1 MNMKAFL
8 KYCFAGL
15 SSLALFLPGLEL
27 TAGAQTAPV
36 ITTQPVGQIVAIGQ
50 PVTLT
55 VAANPAPTAYQ
66 WMKDGALLVGQTNAT
81 LNLPSFQFINSG
93 NYQVVVYDAAGIAVS
108 LPAGLSITNSSVYGW
123 GDNNP
128 YNQLATVFITTNTPV
143 QVNTNIAQFTLAN
156 GTTLWVRPDLT
167 LWAQGRNDA
176 GQFGNGG
183 TGNSATP
190 VFVSSNVLTAAASG
204 LASAAAFFIKTDG
217 TLWAMGYNN
226 FGQLGIGTTGNA
238 YTPVLVSSNVSSV
251 AAGCNQSL
259 FVKQDGT
266 LWGMGRAMGIN
277 GAITNRPV
285 YITNNVVSAVCG
297 YYDSIFIKADQ
308 TLWGM
313 GANTYGEITLSLSG
327 ATNRP
332 VLWSSNV
339 VAASISSASG
349 SDSSV
354 YAIKADGTL
363 WSAGEN
369 NYGQLGINST
379 NNSTTPV
386 FVASN
391 MVNVAGGYYFG
402 HAIKADGSLWTWGY
416 NGAGYVELGAGNN
429 VGQTNIPVPVPG
441 ALVASLPA
449 GTYSTVAGAVMAYV
463 PVISLASQNVV
474 VGRPFTL
481 TPKVISGT
489 GPFTY
494 QWSCNGTNLP
504 GATNLV
510 YAVAA
515 TTTASAGAYTITVTG
530 PPGLPGTGTASVNII
545 TPLSQTAVP
554 GQSVTLAVAAGLPST
569 FQWLKDGVM
578 LTGQTNASLV
588 ISSFQFTNAGTYQI
602 AVFNSGGLQFSQPI
616 PVAFPNGSLFGW
628 GYNGFGQLG
637 NGTNGN
643 NFSIPT
649 LLTNGVVAAAAGDNH
664 SLYLDTNNTLWAVGQ
679 DNYGQLGIG
688 VVANLYSTP
697 VLVAS
702 NVVSLSGDQD
712 YTLFV
717 KADGTLWAVG
727 YNQNGALGNGTS
739 GTSYSTPIYVT
750 NNVVLCSAGYTHA
763 LFVKADGTLW
773 AMGDG
778 GDGELGNGTYNSSVY
793 PVYVTNNVL
802 IASAGTHS
810 SFFVKADGTL
820 WDMGYNTDGQLGLG
834 NNTRVNVPTFVTGNV
849 VSASAGVNHFLYL
862 KADGTLWG
870 TGNNTLGN
878 LGVGN
883 NINFNNTPQLILT
896 NVAAMTGGNELTTC
910 IKTDATVWSAGY
922 NPYGE
927 LGLGTSSG
935 STNIFVQ
942 VPGIQAA
949 QLAQNSRANHV
960 LAQAGYLP
968 AFTLT
973 NQSIVLGQS
982 LNLIPNLT
990 NGTGPFTYQWSLN
1003 GTNLPGATNLTY
1015 IVAAVG
1021 TNDADIYSL
1030 TIGSFYG
1037 SGSASASVIVTPAI
1051 TTQPAGQV
1059 VGIGQPVTLTVAAN
1073 PAPTSY
1079 QWLKDGALLVGQTN
1093 ATLNLPAFQFIQSG
1107 NYQVVVADA
1116 AGIAVSLPATLSIT
1130 NAPVYGWGNN
1140 ILYNQ
1145 LATVFRSTNTPV
1157 QVNTNIAQFFLANG
1171 TTLWVLPDL
1180 TLWAQGRNDAGQ
1192 FGNGG
1197 TGNSATPVF
1206 VSSNVLTAA
1215 AGGSASAA
1223 AFFIKT
1229 DGTLWAMGN
1238 NNLGQLGI
1246 GSNVNAYTPVLVS
1259 SNVSSVAAG
1268 SSLSLFV
1275 KQDGTLWGMG
1285 LAMGINGANTNRPVY
1300 ITNNVITAIGGF
1312 YDSLFI
1318 KADQTLWG
1326 MGANTYGEITF
1337 NLSGATNR
1345 PVLWASNVVAA
1356 SICSATVSDSSVYA
1370 IKTDGT
1376 LWSAGENNYGQLGNN
1391 STNNSTTPV
1400 FVASNMVN
1408 VAGGYYFCHT
1418 IKADGSLWAWGYN
1431 GATSDELGV
1440 GNSVA
1445 QTNIPVP
1452 VPGALVASL
1461 PPASYSSVAG
1471 AVMAY
1476 VPVISL
1482 ASQNVVASQPFTLT
1496 PKVISG
1502 TGPFTYQWS
1511 CNGTNL
1517 PGATNLVYSVAA
1529 TTMASAGVYTITVTG
1544 PPGLPG
1550 TANASINI
1558 TPASLVALLGQSAT
1572 LAATAGVPST
1582 YQWLK
1587 DGVILAGQ
1595 TNASITFN
1603 ALAFTNCGNYQV
1615 AITNAYGLFVSLPAS
1630 LSVPNQS
1637 LEAWG
1642 YNNVGQLGNLPVTST
1657 NRPVFLTNNIV
1668 AASIGQNFSLYV
1680 RSDHTLWG
1688 MGYNA
1693 QGELGIGNANNSAV
1707 PVFIASNVVAAAAGY
1722 SHSLILKLD
1731 GTLWAVG
1738 YNNYGQ
1744 LGVGNTT
1751 TYYTP
1756 VYVTNNVA
1764 AIAAGQYHSL
1774 VLRMDGT
1781 LWGMGYNGQGQL
1793 GLGSGLNSTN
1803 VPGFLTNNVL
1813 TIAAG
1818 YNHSLYVRTDATLW
1832 TMGINTYGQLGN
1844 GNTSTIYFPTLVA
1857 SGVATAAGGQNH
1869 SLYITTTGNLWA
1881 MGYNTY
1887 GQLGNGN
1894 YNNASSPVFITGNVV
1909 AAVATYY
1916 NSVLAKSDGSLW
1928 TMGYNTYGELGNGT
1942 PSSLSKTNVPV
1953 LVTGAGQFTTTLA
1966 PGSAAQHSLVISLN
1980 TNVSYYP
1987 ILPPV
1992 ANPLTVTR
2000 SAGLTLKIALA
2011 DLATNWTDPYGIP
2024 VKLIAITPVSTNGA
2038 TVFPLNLTTNQD
2050 GSYVLSP
2057 YAFLG
2062 YAGTNNINDQ
2072 LSYTISD
2079 GGGDTNIGYINIV
2092 VSTSPLF
2099 GQISGQL
2106 NPNGSALT
2114 LNFTGQP
2121 GYPYSV
2127 QRSTNLTSWVT
2138 IWTTNAPAGSQ
2149 FNYTD
2154 NYSDLG
2160 GIAPSAAYYRLAWV
2174 P

>member
-1 MNMKAFL
+1 MKAFL

-108 LPAGLSITNSSVYGW
+108 LPAALSITNSSVYGW
-123 GDNNP
+123 GKNV
-128 YNQLATVFITTNTPV
+128 YSQLSTAFNATNAPV
-143 QVNTNIAQFTLAN
+143 LVNTNIVQIALAGN
-156 GTTLWVRPDLT
+156 TTLWVRSDLT
-167 LWAQGRNDA
+167 LWAQGRNDV

-190 VFVSSNVLTAAASG
+190 VLVSSNVLTAAAG
-204 LASAAAFFIKTDG
+204 GIASSTSSFYIKTDG
-217 TLWAMGYNN
+217 TLWAMGYNID
-226 FGQLGIGTTGNA
+226 GQLGIGTTVNA
-238 YTPVLVSSNVSSV
+238 YSPVLVSSNVSSV
-251 AAGCNQSL
+251 AAGPLHTL

-266 LWGMGRAMGIN
+266 LWGMGWTIGIN
-277 GAITNRPV
+277 GLNTNRPV
-285 YITNNVVSAVCG
+285 YITNNVVTAACG
-297 YYDSIFIKADQ
+297 YDSLFIKADG

-313 GANTYGEITLSLSG
+313 GANNYGEITFSLSG
-327 ATNRP
+327 ATNSP
-332 VLWSSNV
+332 VRWASNV
-339 VAASISSASG
+339 VAASICSASG
-349 SDSSV
+349 SDSGV
-354 YAIKADGTL
+354 YAVKADGTL

-369 NYGQLGINST
+369 NYGQLGNNST
-379 NNSTTPV
+379 NDSPTPV
-386 FVASN
+386 LVSSN
-391 MVNVAGGYYFG
+391 NVNVAGGYYFG
-402 HAIKADGSLWTWGY
+402 HAIKADGSLWAWGY
-416 NGAGYVELGAGNN
+416 NGGGNYQLGVGNN
-429 VGQTNIPVPVPG
+429 VTQTNIPVPVPG
-441 ALVASLPA
+441 ALVASLPIA
-449 GTYSTVAGAVMAYV
+449 NSSLVTAAIMAYV

-474 VGRPFTL
+474 AGQPFTL
-481 TPKVISGT
+481 TPSISPGT

-504 GATNLV
+504 GATNLI
-510 YAVAA
+510 YSVAA
-515 TTTASAGAYTITVTG
+515 TTPANAGAYTITVTG
-530 PPGLPGTGTASVNII
+530 PPGLPGTATASVNI
-545 TPLSQTAVP
+545 TPAGRVAVP
-554 GQSVTLAVAAGLPST
+554 GQPVTLTVAAGLPST
-569 FQWLKDGVM
+569 FKWLKDGVI

-588 ISSFQFTNAGTYQI
+588 IPSFQFTNAGTYQI
-602 AVFNSGGLQFSQPI
+602 AVFNAGGLQLSLPE
-616 PVAFPNGSLFGW
+616 PVAFPNASLYDW
-628 GYNGFGQLG
+628 GDNDFGQLG
-637 NGTNGN
+637 NGTNN
-643 NFSIPT
+643 INYISPF
-649 LLTNGVVAAAAGDNH
+649 LLTNGVVAEAAGDYH
-664 SLYLDTNNTLWAVGQ
+664 SLYLDTNNTLWALGE

-688 VVANLYSTP
+688 VVANFYANP
-697 VLVAS
+697 VLVTS
-702 NVVSLSGDQD
+702 NVVTMSGNQE

-717 KADGTLWAVG
+717 KANHTLWG
-727 YNQNGALGNGTS
+727 MGLNYYGEFGNGTIGS
-739 GTSYSTPIYVT
+739 IYSTPVYIT
-750 NNVVLCSAGYTHA
+750 NNVVLASAGTTHA

-773 AMGDG
+773 AMGEG
-778 GDGELGNGTYNSSVY
+778 GDGELGIGSNTNCVY
-793 PVYVTNNVL
+793 PMFVTNNVI

-834 NNTRVNVPTFVTGNV
+834 NNTRVNVPTYVTGNV

-870 TGNNTLGN
+870 TGNNSEGDF
-878 LGVGN
+878 GVGN
-883 NINFNNTPQLILT
+883 NINYNNTPQLILT
-896 NVAAMTGGNELTTC
+896 NVAAMAAGNMFTTC
-910 IKTDATVWSAGY
+910 LKADGTVWSAGF
-922 NPYGE
+922 NPYGQ
-927 LGLGTSSG
+927 LGIGTGSS
-935 STNIFVQ
+935 STNVFVQ

-949 QLAQNSRANHV
+949 QLAQNSRAWHMLV
-960 LAQAGYLP
+960 LAGYLP
-968 AFTLT
+968 AFNLT

-990 NGTGPFTYQWSLN
+990 NGTGPFTYQWSFN
-1003 GTNLPGATNLTY
+1003 GTNLPGATNFNYT
-1015 IVAAVG
+1015 VAAVS
-1021 TNDADIYSL
+1021 TNDAGIYSL
-1030 TIGSFYG
+1030 TIGSPYG
-1037 SGSASASVIVTPAI
+1037 SGSATASVIVTPVI
-1051 TTQPAGQV
+1051 TTQPAGQIV
-1059 VGIGQPVTLTVAAN
+1059 AIGQPVTLSVAAN
-1073 PAPTSY
+1073 PTPTAY
-1079 QWLKDGALLVGQTN
+1079 QWMKDGALLVGQTN
-1093 ATLNLPAFQFIQSG
+1093 ATLNLPSFQFINSG
-1107 NYQVVVADA
+1107 NYQVVVYDA
-1116 AGIAVSLPATLSIT
+1116 AGIAVSLPAALSIT
-1130 NAPVYGWGNN
+1130 NASVYGWGWNG
-1140 ILYNQ
+1140 YNQ
-1145 LATVFRSTNTPV
+1145 LAAVFSTTNTPV
-1157 QVNTNIAQFFLANG
+1157 PVNTNIVQFALAGG
-1171 TTLWVLPDL
+1171 TTLWVRPDL
-1180 TLWAQGRNDAGQ
+1180 TLWSQGRNDSGQ
-1192 FGNGG
+1192 LGNGG
-1197 TGNSATPVF
+1197 TNNSATPVF
-1206 VSSNVLTAA
+1206 ISSNVLSAA
-1215 AGGSASAA
+1215 MGGNSGGSGFATS
-1223 AFFIKT
+1223 FFIKT
-1229 DGTLWAMGN
+1229 DGTLWGMGYN
-1238 NNLGQLGI
+1238 YFGQLGI
-1246 GSNVNAYTPVLVS
+1246 GNTTNAYTPVLVS
-1259 SNVSSVAAG
+1259 SNVSSVAPG
-1268 SSLSLFV
+1268 RLQTIFV

-1285 LAMGINGANTNRPVY
+1285 SAMGLGGSPTNNPVC
-1300 ITNNVITAIGGF
+1300 ITNNVVTAVAGAF
-1312 YDSLFI
+1312 DELFI
-1318 KADQTLWG
+1318 KADGTLWG
-1326 MGANTYGEITF
+1326 MGANNYGEITF
-1337 NLSGATNR
+1337 SLSGATNS
-1345 PVLWASNVVAA
+1345 PVLWASNVMAA
-1356 SICSATVSDSSVYA
+1356 SICSAGNVDSSVYA
-1370 IKTDGT
+1370 VKTDGT
-1376 LWSAGENNYGQLGNN
+1376 LWSVGGNNYGQLGNN
-1391 STNNSTTPV
+1391 SANDSTTPV
-1400 FVASNMVN
+1400 FVASNVVN
-1408 VAGGYYFCHT
+1408 VAGGNYFGHA
-1418 IKADGSLWAWGYN
+1418 IKTDGSLWAWGFN
-1431 GATSDELGV
+1431 GNSSFGLGV
-1440 GNSVA
+1440 GNNVT

-1452 VPGALVASL
+1452 VPGALAACL
-1461 PPASYSSVAG
+1461 PADLSATVTA
-1471 AVMAY
+1471 AIMAY

-1482 ASQNVVASQPFTLT
+1482 ASQNVVAGQPFTLT
-1496 PKVISG
+1496 ASITSG

-1529 TTMASAGVYTITVTG
+1529 TTPASAGAYTITVTG
-1544 PPGLPG
+1544 LPGLPG
-1550 TANASINI
+1550 TATASVNV
-1558 TPASLVALLGQSAT
+1558 TPASQVALLGQSVT

-1587 DGVILAGQ
+1587 DGVILTGQ
-1595 TNASITFN
+1595 TNASVTFN

-1615 AITNAYGLFVSLPAS
+1615 AITNAYGLSVSLPAS

-1657 NRPVFLTNNIV
+1657 NRPVFRTNNIV

-1731 GTLWAVG
+1731 GTLWAMG

-1953 LVTGAGQFTTTLA
+1953 LVTGVGQFTTTLA

-2050 GSYVLSP
+2050 GSYILSP

-2079 GGGDTNIGYINIV
+2079 GGGETNVGYINIV

>member
-1 MNMKAFL
+1 MNMKAIL
-8 KYCFAGL
+8 KYSFARL
-15 SSLALFLPGLEL
+15 CSLALFLPGLEL
-27 TAGAQTAPV
+27 SAGAQSAPV

-50 PVTLT
+50 PVTLS
-55 VAANPAPTAYQ
+55 VAANPPPTTYQ

-81 LNLPSFQFINSG
+81 LSLPAFQFINSG
-93 NYQVVVYDAAGIAVS
+93 NYRVVVADAAGMAVS
-108 LPAGLSITNSSVYGW
+108 LPAALSITNSSAYGW
-123 GDNNP
+123 GDNNG
-128 YNQLATVFITTNTPV
+128 NSQLPAVFGITNTPV
-143 QVNTNIAQFTLAN
+143 QVNTNIVQIALSS
-156 GTTLWVRPDLT
+156 GTTLYVRSDLT
-167 LWAQGRNDA
+167 LWAQGRNDV

-190 VFVSSNVLTAAASG
+190 VLVSSNVLTAAAG
-204 LASAAAFFIKTDG
+204 GGASSTSSFFIKTDG
-217 TLWAMGYNN
+217 TLWAMGFNTS
-226 FGQLGIGTTGNA
+226 GQLGIGTTANA
-238 YTPVLVSSNVSSV
+238 YTPVFVSSNVSSV
-251 AAGCNQSL
+251 AAGSGQTL

-266 LWGMGRAMGIN
+266 LWGMGRAMAIN
-277 GAITNRPV
+277 RGNTNRPV
-285 YITNNVVSAVCG
+285 YITNNVVTAVEG
-297 YYDSIFIKADQ
+297 LSDALFIKADS

-313 GANTYGEITLSLSG
+313 GANTYGEITFRLSG
-327 ATNRP
+327 TTNRP
-332 VLWSSNV
+332 VFWASNV
-339 VAASISSASG
+339 VAVGICSAVS

-354 YAIKADGTL
+354 YAVKADGTL
-363 WSAGEN
+363 WSAGGN
-369 NYGQLGINST
+369 NYGQLGNNST

-386 FVASN
+386 FVSSN
-391 MVNVAGGYYFG
+391 NVNVAGGYYFG
-402 HAIKADGSLWTWGY
+402 HAIKADGSLWAWGY
-416 NGAGYVELGAGNN
+416 NDANYVELGVGNN
-429 VGQTNIPVPVPG
+429 VPQTNYPVPVPG
-441 ALVASLPA
+441 ALVASLPPP
-449 GTYSTVAGAVMAYV
+449 TYATVTAAIMAYV
-463 PVISLASQNVV
+463 PVVTLASQNVV
-474 VGRPFTL
+474 AGQPFTL
-481 TPKVISGT
+481 TPSISRGT
-489 GPFTY
+489 GPFTC

-510 YAVAA
+510 YAVAT

-530 PPGLPGTGTASVNII
+530 PPGLPGTATASINII
-545 TPLSQTAVP
+545 TPPSQATVP
-554 GQSVTLAVAAGLPST
+554 GQSVTLTVAAGLPST
-569 FQWLKDGVM
+569 FQWLKDGVI
-578 LTGQTNASLV
+578 LTGQTNTSLV
-588 ISSFQFTNAGTYQI
+588 IPALQFTNAGTYQI
-602 AVFNSGGLQFSQPI
+602 AVSNAGGLQLSQPE
-616 PVAFPNGSLFGW
+616 PVAFPNASLFGW
-628 GYNGFGQLG
+628 GNNSYGQLA

-643 NFSIPT
+643 NFYVPT

-688 VVANLYSTP
+688 VVANYYSTP

-727 YNQNGALGNGTS
+727 YNQYGALGNGTS
-739 GTSYSTPIYVT
+739 GTSYSTPVYVT
-750 NNVVLCSAGYTHA
+750 NNVVLASAGYTHA

-773 AMGDG
+773 AMGEG
-778 GDGELGNGTYNSSVY
+778 GDGELGIGSNTNCVS
-793 PVYVTNNVL
+793 PEYVTNNVI

-820 WDMGYNTDGQLGLG
+820 WDMGYNSDGQLGLG
-834 NNTRVNVPTFVTGNV
+834 NDTSVNVPTYVTSNV

-870 TGNNTLGN
+870 TGNNIFGD

-883 NINFNNTPQLILT
+883 NITFNNTPQLILT
-896 NVAAMTGGNELTTC
+896 NVAAMAGGNELTTC
-910 IKTDATVWSAGY
+910 VKTDGTVWSTGY

-927 LGLGTSSG
+927 LGIGTSG
-935 STNIFVQ
+935 STNVFVQ

-949 QLAQNSRANHV
+949 QLAQNSRANHM
-960 LAQAGYLP
+960 LALAGYLP

-982 LNLIPNLT
+982 LILIPNLT
-990 NGTGPFTYQWSLN
+990 NGTGPFTCQWSFN
-1003 GTNLPGATNLTY
+1003 GANLPGATNFTY
-1015 IVAAVG
+1015 SVAAVS
-1021 TNDADIYSL
+1021 TNDVGVYSL
-1030 TIGSFYG
+1030 TINSLYG
-1037 SGSASASVIVTPAI
+1037 PGSASASVIVTPVI
-1051 TTQPAGQV
+1051 TAQPVGQI

-1073 PAPTSY
+1073 PAPTAY
-1079 QWLKDGALLVGQTN
+1079 QWMKDGALLVGQTN
-1093 ATLNLPAFQFIQSG
+1093 ATFSLPSFQFINSG
-1107 NYQVVVADA
+1107 NYQVVVYDA
-1116 AGIAVSLPATLSIT
+1116 AGIAVSLPAALSVTNAPAYGWGQDLYHQLGTGFSIT
-1130 NAPVYGWGNN
+1130 NAPALINSNV
-1140 ILYNQ
+1140 
-1145 LATVFRSTNTPV
+1145 V
-1157 QVNTNIAQFFLANG
+1157 QIALSLG
-1171 TTLWVLPDL
+1171 TTFWVKSDL
-1180 TLWAQGRNDAGQ
+1180 TLWAQGRNNYGQ
-1192 FGNGG
+1192 LGNGG
-1197 TGNSATPVF
+1197 TTDSTTPVF
-1206 VSSNVLTAA
+1206 VSSNVLSAA
-1215 AGGSASAA
+1215 AGGGVSAC
-1223 AFFIKT
+1223 FIKT
-1229 DGTLWAMGN
+1229 DGTLWAMGGN
-1238 NNLGQLGI
+1238 AIGQLGI
-1246 GSNVNAYTPVLVS
+1246 GTTNPAYTPVLVS
-1259 SNVSSVAAG
+1259 SNVSSVAVG
-1268 SSLSLFV
+1268 GRSTLLV
-1275 KQDGTLWGMG
+1275 KQDGTLWYMGMAWG
-1285 LAMGINGANTNRPVY
+1285 TAPNYTPAY
-1300 ITNNVITAIGGF
+1300 ITNNVVTAIAGIN
-1312 YDSLFI
+1312 DTLFI
-1318 KADQTLWG
+1318 KADSTLWG
-1326 MGANTYGEITF
+1326 MGGNVYGEITF
-1337 NLSGATNR
+1337 SLAGGTYFPS
-1345 PVLWASNVVAA
+1345 LWASNVVAA
-1356 SICSATVSDSSVYA
+1356 SISAVASEDSSVYA
-1370 IKTDGT
+1370 ILADGT

-1391 STNNSTTPV
+1391 NTVNSATPV
-1400 FVASNMVN
+1400 FVSSNNVN
-1408 VAGGYYFCHT
+1408 VAGGYNSSHA
-1418 IKADGSLWAWGYN
+1418 IKADGSLWAWGLNAGGYYDL
-1431 GATSDELGV
+1431 GA
-1440 GNSVA
+1440 GNNVS
-1445 QTNIPVP
+1445 QTNHPVP
-1452 VPGALVASL
+1452 VPRALVASL
-1461 PPASYSSVAG
+1461 PPATISSVA
-1471 AVMAY
+1471 AAIMAY

-1482 ASQNVVASQPFTLT
+1482 ASQDVVAGQPFTLT
-1496 PKVISG
+1496 PKVTGG

-1511 CNGTNL
+1511 RNGTNL
-1517 PGATNLVYSVAA
+1517 PGATNLVYSGAA
-1529 TTMASAGVYTITVTG
+1529 TTTTSADVYTVTVNGPTG
-1544 PPGLPG
+1544 PTT
-1550 TANASINI
+1550 TAAVVNV
-1558 TPASLVALLGQSAT
+1558 TPASQVALLGQSVT
-1572 LAATAGVPST
+1572 LAATAGAPST

-1587 DGVILAGQ
+1587 DGVILTGQ

-1615 AITNAYGLFVSLPAS
+1615 AISNAYGLLISLPAS

-1707 PVFIASNVVAAAAGY
+1707 PVFIASNVVAVAAGY

-1774 VLRMDGT
+1774 VLRMNGT

-1803 VPGFLTNNVL
+1803 VPGFVTNNVL

-1818 YNHSLYVRTDATLW
+1818 YNHSLYVRPDGTLW
-1832 TMGINTYGQLGN
+1832 TMGMNSYGQLGN
-1844 GNTSTIYFPTLVA
+1844 GNTSTVYYPTMVA
-1857 SGVATAAGGQNH
+1857 SGVATAAGGQYH
-1869 SLYITTTGNLWA
+1869 SLYLTTTGNLWA

-1928 TMGYNTYGELGNGT
+1928 TMGDNTYGELGNGT
-1942 PSSLSKTNVPV
+1942 PFSLSKTNVPV

-1966 PGSAAQHSLVISLN
+1966 PGSAAEHSLVISLN
-1980 TNVSYYP
+1980 TNGSYYP

-2011 DLATNWTDPYGIP
+2011 DLASNWSDPYGIP

-2038 TVFPLNLTTNQD
+2038 TVYPLNLTTNQD
-2050 GSYVLSP
+2050 GSYVLGP

-2062 YAGTNNINDQ
+2062 YAGTNNVNDQ
-2072 LSYTISD
+2072 LRYTISD

-2160 GIAPSAAYYRLAWV
+2160 GLAPSAAYYRLAWV